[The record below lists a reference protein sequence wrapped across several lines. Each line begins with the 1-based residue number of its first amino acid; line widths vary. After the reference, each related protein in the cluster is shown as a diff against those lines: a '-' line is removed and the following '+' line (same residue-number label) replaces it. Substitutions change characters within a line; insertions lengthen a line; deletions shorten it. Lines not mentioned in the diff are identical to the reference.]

1 MTKKRYKR
9 WRIERYGCSK
19 GNLQKLIAIFGC
31 IGYNKDRASLGGG
44 DAAVSTLSLNEV
56 KAIVKELL
64 ERYHAEYALLFGSY
78 ARGDATPDS
87 DIDVI
92 IVGGKNFV
100 PRNIFALAEDL
111 REMTGRDADVF
122 EMREVNA
129 GTPFYESV
137 MREGIRIA

>member
-1 MTKKRYKR
+1 MTV
-9 WRIERYGCSK
+9 
-19 GNLQKLIAIFGC
+19 L
-31 IGYNKDRASLGGG
+31 SLG
-44 DAAVSTLSLNEV
+44 EI
-56 KAIVKELL
+56 KIIVKELL

-87 DIDVI
+87 DIDI
-92 IVGGKNFV
+92 IVVGGKEFV

-111 REMTGRDADVF
+111 REMTGRNADVF
-122 EMREVNA
+122 EMREVNE

>member
-1 MTKKRYKR
+1 M
-9 WRIERYGCSK
+9 
-19 GNLQKLIAIFGC
+19 
-31 IGYNKDRASLGGG
+31 
-44 DAAVSTLSLNEV
+44 STLSLNEI
-56 KAIVKELL
+56 KTIVKELL

-78 ARGDATPDS
+78 ARGDATSDS

-111 REMTGRDADVF
+111 REMTERDADVF
-122 EMREVNA
+122 EMREVDT